1 LGGVLLLLVI
11 WQLLSLFSGTKF
23 LLPPP
28 RDVFVRFGQLF
39 SEKEGWLAV
48 IQSGERILQGVFL
61 SAMVALFLAFV
72 AWRVKIMQRLIAPF
86 VLLMKTVPIV
96 SFILIALFFLG
107 NQVLTIFICGLV
119 VFPMVYESVLAALS
133 GVSHELLEMAHVF
146 CFKKRDTLRFIIVP
160 ACRDP
165 FLAAM
170 SVAIGM
176 AWKAGVASEV
186 LSLAKPSI
194 GWHLHD
200 SRLYLDMEGLLA
212 WTLAI
217 VLLSFISEKLI
228 ILVLRRALSYVGRK
242 LPEKTRRTS
251 RSTAKKSPDDIEHKL
266 CADVEKKPASL
277 EMTKG
282 AIDVSNHVL
291 SSDQAVALSDDMA
304 LKATRRDPSKHTNGT
319 GHSTAITI
327 DDEQRAPQISD
338 FLSETSHSVTI
349 TIDGAGECQ
358 KHQERSDGMGHSAA
372 ITIDD
377 KQCAPQISDF
387 SSETNHSV
395 TISIKGLDKAF
406 GETVLFRNLSV
417 ELPLDRPLIVNGASG
432 SGKTTLLRMLASLEH
447 PDAGVIS
454 GVPANGR
461 FVFQENLLIPQL
473 SARDNVRVVLPD
485 YDGDRADA
493 LLQQLDLSDV
503 SDQPAALLSGGEKRR
518 VAIARAI
525 APKSGILF
533 LDEPL
538 RELDEKRETDAICLI
553 LDAFI
558 HVPVILAAHD
568 ARLIDKLNARVL
580 TLVRYQ
586 NQVSNEDETA

>member
-1 LGGVLLLLVI
+1 MLLLLVV

-28 RDVFVRFGQLF
+28 RDVAVRFGQLF
-39 SEKEGWLAV
+39 TEKEGWLAV

-61 SAMVALFLAFV
+61 SATVAVILAFV
-72 AWRVKIMQRLIAPF
+72 AWRVKVMQRLIAPF

-146 CFKKRDTLRFIIVP
+146 CLKKRDTLRFIIVP
-160 ACRDP
+160 SCRDP

-186 LSLAKPSI
+186 LSLAKPSV

-228 ILVLRRALSYVGRK
+228 IFVLCRAMSYVGRK
-242 LPEKTRRTS
+242 LPEKTKRMA
-251 RSTAKKSPDDIEHKL
+251 RSAEEKSADDVGKQSAE
-266 CADVEKKPASL
+266 DVEKKPASL

-282 AIDVSNHVL
+282 AIDVSNYVL
-291 SSDQAVALSDDMA
+291 SGDQAVALSDDMA
-304 LKATRRDPSKHTNGT
+304 SKVTRRDPSKYANGT
-319 GHSTAITI
+319 GHSAVITI
-327 DDEQRAPQISD
+327 D
-338 FLSETSHSVTI
+338 
-349 TIDGAGECQ
+349 
-358 KHQERSDGMGHSAA
+358 
-372 ITIDD
+372 
-377 KQCAPQISDF
+377 
-387 SSETNHSV
+387 
-395 TISIKGLDKAF
+395 GLDKAF
-406 GETVLFRNLSV
+406 GETVLFRQFSAV
-417 ELPLDRPLIVNGASG
+417 LPLDRPLIVNGASG
-432 SGKTTLLRMLASLEH
+432 SGKTTLLRMLASLERQ
-447 PDAGVIS
+447 DVGVIS

-461 FVFQENLLIPQL
+461 FVFQENRLIPQL
-473 SARDNVRVVLPD
+473 SARDNIRVVLPD
-485 YDGDRADA
+485 YDGNRADA
-493 LLQQLDLSDV
+493 LLQRLDLSDV

-538 RELDEKRETDAICLI
+538 RELDEKRETEAIRLI
-553 LDAFI
+553 LDAFTQA
-558 HVPVILAAHD
+558 PVILAAHD
-568 ARLIDKLNARVL
+568 VRLIDKFKARVL
-580 TLVRYQ
+580 TLERVQ
-586 NQVSNEDETA
+586 DASAEETT

>member
-1 LGGVLLLLVI
+1 MLVV

-28 RDVFVRFGQLF
+28 RDVFVRFCQLF

-61 SAMVALFLAFV
+61 SATVALILAFV
-72 AWRVKIMQRLIAPF
+72 AWRVKVMQRLIAPF

-107 NQVLTIFICGLV
+107 NQVLTLFICGLV
-119 VFPMVYESVLAALS
+119 VFPMIYESVLAALS
-133 GVSHELLEMAHVF
+133 GVDCELLEMAHVF
-146 CFKKRDTLRFIIVP
+146 CLKKRDTFRFIIVP

-170 SVAIGM
+170 SVALGM

-200 SRLYLDMEGLLA
+200 SRLYLDMEGLFA
-212 WTLAI
+212 WTLAVI
-217 VLLSFISEKLI
+217 LLSFISEKLI

-242 LPEKTRRTS
+242 LPEKTRRAA
-251 RSTAKKSPDDIEHKL
+251 RSAAKKSPDNIEQKL
-266 CADVEKKPASL
+266 CEDVEKKPASL

-282 AIDVSNHVL
+282 SIDVSNHVL
-291 SSDQAVALSDDMA
+291 TGDQDAALS
-304 LKATRRDPSKHTNGT
+304 P
-319 GHSTAITI
+319 
-327 DDEQRAPQISD
+327 E
-338 FLSETSHSVTI
+338 

-358 KHQERSDGMGHSAA
+358 KYQERSDGTGHSAV
-372 ITIDD
+372 ITIDR
-377 KQCAPQISDF
+377 
-387 SSETNHSV
+387 
-395 TISIKGLDKAF
+395 LDKAF
-406 GETVLFRNLSV
+406 GETVLFRNFSA

-432 SGKTTLLRMLASLEH
+432 SGKTTLLRMLASLERQ
-447 PDAGVIS
+447 DAGVIS

-461 FVFQENLLIPQL
+461 FVFQENRLIPQL

-485 YDGDRADA
+485 YDGNRAEE
-493 LLQQLDLSDV
+493 LLQRLDLSDV

-518 VAIARAI
+518 VAVARAI
-525 APKSGILF
+525 APKSDIFF
-533 LDEPL
+533 LDEPF
-538 RELDEKRETDAICLI
+538 RELDEKRETDAIGLI
-553 LDAFI
+553 MDAST

-568 ARLIDKLNARVL
+568 ARLINRLNARVL
-580 TLVRYQ
+580 TLERSQ
-586 NQVSNEDETA
+586 NQASDGEEMA